1 MRKFSRFTS
10 LAGVVGLC
18 LLASTALSVP
28 TVTAGASTP
37 RSGRLIDTDLVVGP
51 PRAMTSSYAVTVRN
65 AGQSPHA
72 FGFAAPKI
80 TKQPTSVSVT
90 AGSPASF
97 SAAASGSPTPTVQWQ
112 SSTNGTTWTAISGAK
127 STTYSFTATSAQN
140 GNEFEAVFS
149 NFFGRATTSPATLTV
164 GSATPSAP
172 AITLNP
178 TSQSVPSGT
187 TASFSAAASGSP
199 TPTVQWQ
206 VSTATTPTF
215 TNIAGATSTTYSFA
229 ASTSESG
236 DEYQAVF
243 TNATGFA
250 TTTAAT
256 LTVTVAPQESSN
268 WSGYADTGATFSA
281 VSATWTVPTV
291 TCSGGAT
298 TYSAQWTGIDGDTS
312 STVEQDGT
320 SADCSGG
327 AASYNAWYE
336 MYGDSA
342 VNSGDEVELS
352 NPVSAGDIIT
362 ASVSVTGSSWTLSL
376 LDDNGT
382 KWSFKTTVSFSGAA
396 QSSAEWV
403 VERPEVCSRT
413 CSLTTLAD
421 FGSVTFSG
429 ASATSATIS
438 NGPISAYAD
447 SLIDMVNGSTVIA
460 EPGAL
465 LDGGTGFTDTWEAG

>member
-1 MRKFSRFTS
+1 MPNSRFAS
-10 LAGVVGLC
+10 LATVVGLC

-28 TVTAGASTP
+28 TIAAGASTL
-37 RSGRLIDTDLVVGP
+37 RSGHVIDTDLVVGP
-51 PRAMTSSYAVTVRN
+51 PRAASRDAVTVRN
-65 AGQSPHA
+65 AGQSQHA
-72 FGFAAPKI
+72 FGFSAPKV
-80 TKQPTSVSVT
+80 TKQPTSETVT

-97 SAAASGSPTPTVQWQ
+97 SAAASGTPTPTVQWQ
-112 SSTNGTTWTAISGAK
+112 VSTNGTSWTAITGAK
-127 STTYSFTATSAQN
+127 STTYSFTAASTQN

-172 AITLNP
+172 VITADP

-187 TASFSAAASGSP
+187 TVTFSAAASGSP

-206 VSTATTPTF
+206 VSTASTPTF
-215 TNIAGATSTTYSFA
+215 TNITGATSTTYSFSA
-229 ASTSESG
+229 ATSESG
-236 DEYQAVF
+236 NQYQAVF
-243 TNATGFA
+243 TNATGTA

-291 TCSGGAT
+291 NCSGGGT

-312 STVEQDGT
+312 ATVEQDGT
-320 SADCSGG
+320 SADCSDGV
-327 AASYNAWYE
+327 ASYNAWYE

-342 VNSGDEVELS
+342 VNSGDELELT
-352 NPVSAGDIIT
+352 NPVSAGDVIT
-362 ASVSVTGSSWTLSL
+362 ASVSVNGSSWKLSL

-382 KWSFKTTVSFSGAA
+382 KWSFSTTVNFSGAA

-429 ASATSATIS
+429 ASATSSTITA
-438 NGPISAYAD
+438 GPISAYAD
-447 SLIDMVNGSTVIA
+447 ALIDMVNGSTVLA
-460 EPGAL
+460 APGAL
-465 LDGGTGFTDTWEAG
+465 NGGTGFTDTWEAG